1 MTTACD
7 PPRWRRAFDLNIFHK
22 TLVVYWH
29 WVFEDPN
36 SQPGVWFHTEEVT

>member
-7 PPRWRRAFDLNIFHK
+7 PPRWRTFDLRVFHK

-29 WVFEDPN
+29 WAYEDPN
-36 SQPGVWFHTEEVT
+36 SQPGVWFDCQGIT